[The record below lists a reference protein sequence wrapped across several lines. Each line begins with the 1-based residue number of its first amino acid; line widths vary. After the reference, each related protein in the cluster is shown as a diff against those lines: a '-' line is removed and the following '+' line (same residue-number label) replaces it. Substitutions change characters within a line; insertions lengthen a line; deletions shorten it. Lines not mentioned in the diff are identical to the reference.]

1 VIENGK
7 DENNSL
13 LQVDLLSKIDRSA
26 PAMSRGERRVA
37 ELVRSDLEFAVHSPT
52 REIAARAGV
61 STATVTRF
69 CHAVGCSGLR
79 QLKIELAKLMAIGDR
94 FLHPL
99 SVAHQNGDAMAVV
112 LSLIHRS
119 LDALVGQVSEK
130 MLKNTAAIIAGAS
143 RVLIFGG
150 GGGSSMA
157 AMEAENRLFRLGIK
171 ASYCN
176 DAQLQLMMAA
186 ALSHGDVLLVLSI
199 TGRYQPIVRAT
210 QVANQ
215 YEAHTIAVTAPD
227 APLARVAADVIP
239 FHVAEPTD
247 ILSPTPA
254 RYAMLALVDML
265 AYEVAEIRGD
275 AAVESM
281 RRIKYHLVHTR
292 DGDDTKPLGD

>member
-1 VIENGK
+1 
-7 DENNSL
+7 
-13 LQVDLLSKIDRSA
+13 
-26 PAMSRGERRVA
+26 
-37 ELVRSDLEFAVHSPT
+37 
-52 REIAARAGV
+52 
-61 STATVTRF
+61 
-69 CHAVGCSGLR
+69 
-79 QLKIELAKLMAIGDR
+79 
-94 FLHPL
+94 
-99 SVAHQNGDAMAVV
+99 MAVV